1 MLFIKQFFM
10 FAVLLIFQMKTF
22 TLKSELISYLN
33 GIRKDKIVSFIPTM
47 GCLHE
52 GHLSL
57 IQKAKQSSDIV
68 VCSIFV
74 NPTQF
79 NNPSDLEKYPR
90 ITESDISILSEKK
103 CNILYLPEES
113 DLYTENEKAKHF
125 DFDNLDKFME
135 GSSRKN
141 HFNGVATIVE
151 KLFKIVNPEKAFF
164 GEKDLQQLQIMKY
177 ISKKLQ
183 LPIEIIGVP
192 TFREKSGLAMSSRN
206 KLLSKADLQ
215 KATLIYQTLKFIKE
229 NADNFTVDEL
239 RKLAIEKISNQTDLY
254 LEYLEIV
261 SLKKLQPISE
271 FRTENENA
279 ACIAASISSVRLID
293 NIIF

>member
-1 MLFIKQFFM
+1 M
-10 FAVLLIFQMKTF
+10 FAILLICQMKIF
-22 TLKSELISYLN
+22 ALKSELKLYLN

-57 IQKAKQSSDIV
+57 IQNAKQSSDIV

-79 NNPSDLEKYPR
+79 NNPSDFETYPR
-90 ITESDISILSEKK
+90 TTDRDINILSEKK
-103 CNILYLPEES
+103 CNILYLPEAS
-113 DLYTENEKAKHF
+113 DLFVENEKVKQF
-125 DFDNLDKFME
+125 DFDDLDKYLE
-135 GSSRKN
+135 GDGRKG
-141 HFNGVATIVE
+141 HFDGVATIVE

-183 LPIEIIGVP
+183 LSIEIIGVP

-206 KLLSKADLQ
+206 KLLSK
-215 KATLIYQTLKFIKE
+215 
-229 NADNFTVDEL
+229 
-239 RKLAIEKISNQTDLY
+239 TDLGKSCLVY
-254 LEYLEIV
+254 NTLRFVKDNSTKFGILELKEKAMRKFSIQSALDLEYLEIV
-261 SLKKLQPISE
+261 SLASLNPIDKLLGKDK
-271 FRTENENA
+271 NA
-279 ACIAASISSVRLID
+279 VCIAASISGVRLID

>member
-1 MLFIKQFFM
+1 M
-10 FAVLLIFQMKTF
+10 FAILLTSPMKTF
-22 TLKSELISYLN
+22 TLKSELKSYLN
-33 GIRKDKIVSFIPTM
+33 GIRKDKIVSLVPTM

-57 IQKAKQSSDIV
+57 IQKAQQSSDIV
-68 VCSIFV
+68 VCSIFI

-79 NNPSDLEKYPR
+79 NNFSDLEKYPR
-90 ITESDISILSEKK
+90 TIDRDINILIEKK
-103 CNILYLPEES
+103 CTILYLPEAS
-113 DLYTENEKAKHF
+113 DLYQENEKVKQF
-125 DFDNLDKFME
+125 DFDDLDKYLE
-135 GSSRKN
+135 GDGRKG

-183 LPIEIIGVP
+183 LSIEIIGVP

-206 KLLSKADLQ
+206 KLLSK
-215 KATLIYQTLKFIKE
+215 
-229 NADNFTVDEL
+229 
-239 RKLAIEKISNQTDLY
+239 TDLEKSCLVY
-254 LEYLEIV
+254 NTLRFVKDNSTKFGILELKEKAMRKFSIQSALELEYLEIV
-261 SLKKLQPISE
+261 SLARLNPIDKLLE
-271 FRTENENA
+271 KDKNVV
-279 ACIAASISSVRLID
+279 CIAASISGVRLID

>member
-1 MLFIKQFFM
+1 
-10 FAVLLIFQMKTF
+10 MKIF
-22 TLKSELISYLN
+22 TLKSKLKLYLN

-57 IQKAKQSSDIV
+57 IQNAKQSSDIV

-90 ITESDISILSEKK
+90 TTNRDINILTEKK
-103 CNILYLPEES
+103 CNILYLPEAS
-113 DLYTENEKAKHF
+113 DSFVENEKVKQF
-125 DFDNLDKFME
+125 DFDGLDKYME
-135 GSSRKN
+135 GDGRKG
-141 HFNGVATIVE
+141 HFDGVSTIVE

-177 ISKKLQ
+177 ISKKWQ

-206 KLLSKADLQ
+206 QLLS
-215 KATLIYQTLKFIKE
+215 
-229 NADNFTVDEL
+229 
-239 RKLAIEKISNQTDLY
+239 
-254 LEYLEIV
+254 
-261 SLKKLQPISE
+261 
-271 FRTENENA
+271 
-279 ACIAASISSVRLID
+279 
-293 NIIF
+293 

>member
-1 MLFIKQFFM
+1 M
-10 FAVLLIFQMKTF
+10 FAILLISQMKTF
-22 TLKSELISYLN
+22 TLKSELKSYLN

-57 IQKAKQSSDIV
+57 IQNAKQSSDII

-79 NNPSDLEKYPR
+79 NNPLDLEKYPR
-90 ITESDISILSEKK
+90 TTDRDINILSEKK
-103 CNILYLPEES
+103 CNILYLPEGS
-113 DLYTENEKAKHF
+113 DLFVENEKIKQF
-125 DFDNLDKFME
+125 DFDGLDKFME
-135 GSSRKN
+135 GSIRKN

-151 KLFKIVNPEKAFF
+151 KLFRITTPEKAFF
-164 GEKDLQQLQIMKY
+164 GEKDLQQLQIIKY
-177 ISKKLQ
+177 ITQQLKLSV
-183 LPIEIIGVP
+183 EIIGIP
-192 TFREKSGLAMSSRN
+192 TKRENSGLAMSSRN
-206 KLLSKADLQ
+206 KLLSKSDLQ
-215 KATLIYQTLKFIKE
+215 KSTIIFQTLKFIKE
-229 NADNFTVDEL
+229 NASNFKVEEL
-239 RKLAIEKISNQTDLY
+239 KKLAIDKLSLQKDVN

-261 SLKKLQPISE
+261 SLEKLQPISE
-271 FRTENENA
+271 FKDANENA

>member
-1 MLFIKQFFM
+1 
-10 FAVLLIFQMKTF
+10 MKTF
-22 TLKSELISYLN
+22 TLKSELKLYLN
-33 GIRKDKIVSFIPTM
+33 GIRKDKIVSLVPTM

-57 IQKAKQSSDIV
+57 LQKAKESSDIV

-90 ITESDISILSEKK
+90 TTEIDINILTEKK
-103 CNILYLPEES
+103 CTILYLPEAS
-113 DLYTENEKAKHF
+113 DLYQENEQAKQFYF
-125 DFDNLDKFME
+125 DGLDNFME
-135 GSSRKN
+135 GEGRKG

-151 KLFKIVNPEKAFF
+151 KLFRIISPEKAFF
-164 GEKDLQQLQIMKY
+164 GEKDLQQLQIIKY
-177 ISKKLQ
+177 IIKQ
-183 LPIEIIGVP
+183 LHIPIEIIGVP
-192 TFREKSGLAMSSRN
+192 TKREESGLAMSSRN
-206 KLLSKADLQ
+206 KLLSEKNLQ
-215 KATLIYQTLKFIKE
+215 KATLIYQTLQFIEE
-229 NADNFTVDEL
+229 NSGNFTLVEL
-239 RKLAIEKISNQTDLY
+239 KKLAIERFSNQIDLN

-261 SLKKLQPISE
+261 SLEKLQPISE
-271 FRTENENA
+271 FRNKNENA

>member
-1 MLFIKQFFM
+1 M

-90 ITESDISILSEKK
+90 TTESDINILTEKK
-103 CNILYLPEES
+103 CNILYLPEGS
-113 DLYTENEKAKHF
+113 DLFVKNEKVKQF
-125 DFDNLDKFME
+125 DFDGLDKFME
-135 GSSRKN
+135 GSIRKN

-151 KLFKIVNPEKAFF
+151 KLFKIVNPEKSFF

-183 LPIEIIGVP
+183 LSIEIIGVP

-206 KLLSKADLQ
+206 KLLSK
-215 KATLIYQTLKFIKE
+215 
-229 NADNFTVDEL
+229 
-239 RKLAIEKISNQTDLY
+239 TDLGKSCLVY
-254 LEYLEIV
+254 NTLRFVKDNSPKFGILELKEKAIQKFSIQSALDLEYLEIV
-261 SLKKLQPISE
+261 SLASLNPIDKLLG
-271 FRTENENA
+271 ENKNVV
-279 ACIAASISSVRLID
+279 CIAASISGVRLID

>member
-1 MLFIKQFFM
+1 M
-10 FAVLLIFQMKTF
+10 FAILLICQMKIF
-22 TLKSELISYLN
+22 TLKSKLISYLN

-192 TFREKSGLAMSSRN
+192 TFREQSGLAMSSRN
-206 KLLSKADLQ
+206 KLLSK
-215 KATLIYQTLKFIKE
+215 
-229 NADNFTVDEL
+229 
-239 RKLAIEKISNQTDLY
+239 TDLEKSCLVY
-254 LEYLEIV
+254 NTLRFVKDNSTKFGILELKEKAMRKFSIQSALELEYLEIV
-261 SLKKLQPISE
+261 SLARLNPIDKLLE
-271 FRTENENA
+271 KDKNVV
-279 ACIAASISSVRLID
+279 CIAASISGVRLID

>member
-1 MLFIKQFFM
+1 LR
-10 FAVLLIFQMKTF
+10 LLICQMKIF
-22 TLKSELISYLN
+22 TLKSELKSYLN
-33 GIRKDKIVSFIPTM
+33 EIRKGKIVSFIPTM
-47 GCLHE
+47 GSLHE

-90 ITESDISILSEKK
+90 TTESDINILTEKK
-103 CNILYLPEES
+103 CDILYLPES
-113 DLYTENEKAKHF
+113 SNLFVENEKVKQF
-125 DFDNLDKFME
+125 DFDGLDKYLE
-135 GSSRKN
+135 GDGRKG

-183 LPIEIIGVP
+183 LSIEIIGVP

-206 KLLSKADLQ
+206 KLLSK
-215 KATLIYQTLKFIKE
+215 
-229 NADNFTVDEL
+229 
-239 RKLAIEKISNQTDLY
+239 TDLEKSCLVY
-254 LEYLEIV
+254 NTLRFVKDNSPKFGILELKKKAIQKFSIQSALDLEYLEIV
-261 SLKKLQPISE
+261 SLENLNPIDKLLE
-271 FRTENENA
+271 KDKNVV
-279 ACIAASISSVRLID
+279 CIAASISGVRLID

>member
-1 MLFIKQFFM
+1 M
-10 FAVLLIFQMKTF
+10 FAILLICQMKIF
-22 TLKSELISYLN
+22 TLKSELKSYLN

-47 GCLHE
+47 GCLHD

-57 IQKAKQSSDIV
+57 IQKAKQSSDII

-90 ITESDISILSEKK
+90 TTNRDINILTEKK
-103 CNILYLPEES
+103 CNILYLPEAS
-113 DLYTENEKAKHF
+113 DSFVENEKVKQF
-125 DFDNLDKFME
+125 DFDGLDKFME

-164 GEKDLQQLQIMKY
+164 GEKDLQQLQIIKH

-183 LPIEIIGVP
+183 LSIEIIGVP

-206 KLLSKADLQ
+206 QLLS
-215 KATLIYQTLKFIKE
+215 
-229 NADNFTVDEL
+229 
-239 RKLAIEKISNQTDLY
+239 
-254 LEYLEIV
+254 
-261 SLKKLQPISE
+261 
-271 FRTENENA
+271 
-279 ACIAASISSVRLID
+279 
-293 NIIF
+293 